1 MKRQR
6 RILARC
12 GLSEAFRRKTLENYE
27 ERNEHAAAMKGMACD
42 YAANTTGGALKSIGF
57 FGQSGIGKTHLSI
70 ALANILMQ
78 KGIAVLYMP
87 YVEKIKELKDLNRL
101 QSRHDV
107 EDACYDKAIAPL
119 KTVRVLMIDDLFKRS
134 EDRYNQANPADVRI
148 MFEILNDRYLKGLP
162 VIVSSELTLTEIIR
176 IDEAFGGRLIEMCG
190 EYCYEAEKDQRLNY
204 RLKDVLGG

>member
-1 MKRQR
+1 M
-6 RILARC
+6 
-12 GLSEAFRRKTLENYE
+12 
-27 ERNEHAAAMKGMACD
+27 
-42 YAANTTGGALKSIGF
+42 
-57 FGQSGIGKTHLSI
+57 SI

-204 RLKDVLGG
+204 RLKDVLGS